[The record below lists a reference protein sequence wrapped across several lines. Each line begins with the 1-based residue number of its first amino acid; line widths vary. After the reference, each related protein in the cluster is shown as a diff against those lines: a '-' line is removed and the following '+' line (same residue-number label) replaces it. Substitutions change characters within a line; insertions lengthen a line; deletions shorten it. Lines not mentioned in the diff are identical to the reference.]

1 MRVSRYQFA
10 RSHGLGHELID
21 PLEPGAD
28 PALTYPVLVALIE
41 GRDPGPGG

>member
-1 MRVSRYQFA
+1 MSRYQFA

-28 PALTYPVLVALIE
+28 PALTYPVLVELIE